1 MDSLG
6 YYNYWLTIA
15 IIMIGFYGVIAKRNL
30 VKQII
35 ALGLFQT
42 GVFLF
47 YVSMGVFRK
56 DGEDG
61 QPPIWSPLTDE
72 NGRTVIDQAGYAVKE
87 LGVHDNPLPHVLMLT
102 AIVVSVSTL
111 AVAAAIV
118 VNIKRRYQTIEED
131 EILAIEHSEA
141 AGVTDPAGADPK
153 GQIEGQTEGQTKS
166 RIHIEDA
173 TEPEAED

>member
-1 MDSLG
+1 METLG
-6 YYNYWLTIA
+6 YFNYWLTVV

-30 VKQII
+30 IKQII

-47 YVSMGVFRK
+47 YVSMGVYHK
-56 DGEDG
+56 DGTDG
-61 QPPIWSPLTDE
+61 QAPIWSPATDD
-72 NGRTVIDQAGYAVKE
+72 NGQTMVDQAGYAVKQ

-118 VNIKRRYQTIEED
+118 VNIKRRYGTIEED
-131 EILAIEHSEA
+131 EILAEDERQALDRASARATVGTSA
-141 AGVTDPAGADPK
+141 AADDLSDDLSDGPSDGEK
-153 GQIEGQTEGQTKS
+153 
-166 RIHIEDA
+166 
-173 TEPEAED
+173 

>member
-1 MDSLG
+1 MESFG

-30 VKQII
+30 MKQII

-47 YVSMGVFRK
+47 YVSMGVFHN

-61 QPPIWSPLTDE
+61 KAPIWSTLTDD
-72 NGRTVIDQAGYAVKE
+72 NGSTVVDQAGYAVKE
-87 LGVHDNPLPHVLMLT
+87 LGVYDNPLPHVLMLT

-118 VNIKRRYQTIEED
+118 VNIKRRYETIEED
-131 EILAIEHSEA
+131 EILAL
-141 AGVTDPAGADPK
+141 
-153 GQIEGQTEGQTKS
+153 
-166 RIHIEDA
+166 
-173 TEPEAED
+173 EAETEARARSKDSTPDNGKDSAPDNGKDAEAHS